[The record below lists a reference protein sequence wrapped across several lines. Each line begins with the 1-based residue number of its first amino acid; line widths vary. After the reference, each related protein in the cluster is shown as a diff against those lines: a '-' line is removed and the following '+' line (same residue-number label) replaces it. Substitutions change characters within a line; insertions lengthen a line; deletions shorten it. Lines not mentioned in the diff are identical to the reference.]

1 MLQILKGRSDND
13 ELLMQTNQGLNEN
26 DELLVKKVKG
36 QRSQGQSEN
45 DKILRKNGK
54 VKEKMTT
61 YWVKIASSLRK

>member
-1 MLQILKGRSDND
+1 
-13 ELLMQTNQGLNEN
+13 MQTNQGLNEN

-61 YWVKIASSLRK
+61 CGVKIASSLRK